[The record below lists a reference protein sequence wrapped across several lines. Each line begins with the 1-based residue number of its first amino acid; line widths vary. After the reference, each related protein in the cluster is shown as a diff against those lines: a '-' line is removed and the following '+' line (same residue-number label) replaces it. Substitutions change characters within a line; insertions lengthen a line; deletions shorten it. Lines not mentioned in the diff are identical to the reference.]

1 MIYVVILVF
10 VMLFVN
16 LFFHSENIETEIAVA
31 IPAAF
36 IAFCAGYRTAATSA
50 KKADRR
56 KIDL

>member
-1 MIYVVILVF
+1 MNSTIKCAICAVIYVVILVF

-36 IAFCAGYRTAATSA
+36 IAFCAG
-50 KKADRR
+50 K
-56 KIDL
+56 